1 MALAAVC
8 VEVGL
13 AGESMAVQERCSGLV
28 QARDAGGFAQDGR
41 GDEGQWL
48 GLWRCS
54 KPWWQTGERGPQ
66 KYHGFL

>member
-54 KPWWQTGERGPQ
+54 KPW
-66 KYHGFL
+66 